1 MVLHEGG
8 KQHTVRVL
16 LDTGCSIAL
25 INQDTAKRLQIPL
38 HRHRR
43 EKIIENFVGQRV
55 RGAGTHRTN
64 PVQLQHHHHFS
75 SEVFEVSVMDGEV
88 DIFLPYD
95 WIVRYPPQGQWDS
108 TAVRFTSPSCRAKCT
123 KHETAEFSL
132 TWDEDVCLD
141 ATARVIGHVSG
152 VDSGDALERVPMEF
166 RQYLGV
172 MSKELADALPEHRS
186 YDCKIDLKEGSTAP
200 WGPIYPL
207 SEIELQTLREWLK
220 EMEKTG
226 KIRRS
231 TSQAGSPILFV
242 PKPNGWGLRLCV
254 DYRGL
259 NSITIPNRYPLP
271 LMRELQDRVQGAQ
284 WFTEM
289 DLKNGFN
296 LIRIREGDEWK
307 TAFRTRY
314 GLYKFQVMPFGL
326 TNAPSTFQDMMNHVL
341 SDILDIGVL
350 AYMDDILVYAGTRSE
365 HDRLVK
371 EVLQRL
377 QDKGLAVSPEKC
389 VWRAQ
394 EVEFLG
400 YVIGREGI
408 KMSKDKVQAVLD
420 WKAPRSLMEVQS
432 FLGFANFYR
441 RVIQDY
447 SKVARP
453 LTELTRKTEKWE
465 WNHEV
470 GRAFEEL
477 KQRFTTA
484 PILAHFDAHIPV
496 IIETDASDF
505 AIGAVLSQRDSEGR
519 LHPVAFHSR
528 KFAPAEINYEIHDKE
543 LLAIVDAFK
552 HWRRYCEGA
561 THQVQVFSD
570 HQNLEYFTTTK
581 VLNRRQARWAQELA
595 GIDFRIYYRPGAQ
608 NGKTDALSRRSEYHP
623 EKGGMENQPITT
635 VLQEKHLMDRKAR
648 SFICSSARLASLP
661 ARKWTEGFLTKVKE
675 EGEKDEAYRQAREKE
690 AAPEEAAP
698 EDRKDREVQKET
710 GCYTEGICYG
720 CQKG

>member
-1 MVLHEGG
+1 
-8 KQHTVRVL
+8 
-16 LDTGCSIAL
+16 
-25 INQDTAKRLQIPL
+25 
-38 HRHRR
+38 
-43 EKIIENFVGQRV
+43 
-55 RGAGTHRTN
+55 
-64 PVQLQHHHHFS
+64 
-75 SEVFEVSVMDGEV
+75 
-88 DIFLPYD
+88 
-95 WIVRYPPQGQWDS
+95 
-108 TAVRFTSPSCRAKCT
+108 
-123 KHETAEFSL
+123 
-132 TWDEDVCLD
+132 
-141 ATARVIGHVSG
+141 
-152 VDSGDALERVPMEF
+152 
-166 RQYLGV
+166 
-172 MSKELADALPEHRS
+172 
-186 YDCKIDLKEGSTAP
+186 
-200 WGPIYPL
+200 
-207 SEIELQTLREWLK
+207 
-220 EMEKTG
+220 MEKTG

-231 TSQAGSPILFV
+231 TSSAGSPILFV
-242 PKPNGWGLRLCV
+242 PKPNGQGLRLCV

-259 NSITIPNRYPLP
+259 NAITIPNRYPLP
-271 LMRELQDRVQGAQ
+271 LMQELQDRVWGAQ
-284 WFTEM
+284 WFTKM

-314 GLYKFQVMPFGL
+314 GLYEFQVMPFGL

-341 SDILDIGVL
+341 SDILDVGVL
-350 AYMDDILVYAGTRSE
+350 AYMDDILIYAKTEEE

-371 EVLQRL
+371 EVLERL
-377 QDKGLAVSPEKC
+377 QHNGLAVSSEKC
-389 VWRAQ
+389 VWKTD

-400 YVIGREGI
+400 YVIGRNGVR
-408 KMSKDKVQAVLD
+408 MDQAKVDAVLS
-420 WKAPRSLMEVQS
+420 WKQPTSLTETQS
-432 FLGFANFYR
+432 FLGFTNFYR
-441 RVIQDY
+441 RFIKDY
-447 SKVARP
+447 SRIARP
-453 LTELTRKTEKWE
+453 LTELTKKRRKCE
-465 WNHEV
+465 WNEEA
-470 GRAFEEL
+470 GKAFEEL
-477 KQRFTTA
+477 KKRFTTA
-484 PILAHFDAHIPV
+484 PILAHFDPTKPV

-505 AIGAVLSQRDSEGR
+505 AIGAVLSQRNNENR

-528 KFAPAEINYEIHDKE
+528 KFQPAEINYEIHDKE